1 MSNAMA
7 VTLTLPEA
15 LRNARARLPD
25 PDSHRVSYRVDAWRR
40 LFAIDADLEALAARY
55 PNALTR
61 ADVAGIAQSALQG
74 AAPIRRAFLAS
85 MIWGYGT
92 VGYGAFRTARM
103 LRTPQALEQL
113 DRAARST
120 TAGQLG
126 EAIEHMDLH
135 GCGLAFVSKF
145 VYFIG
150 LSSHQRPLPV
160 ILDARVE
167 ATLTALDVDLTQ
179 LARAQGRHARAPWS
193 LATRRYLTYVNLV
206 DDWARQLGCRPDQI
220 EMLLFNGPQP

>member
-15 LRNARARLPD
+15 LRKARATLPD
-25 PDSHRVSYRVDAWRR
+25 PDRHRVSYRVDAWRR
-40 LFAIDADLEALAARY
+40 LFAVDADLEALAARY

-61 ADVAGIAQSALQG
+61 ADVAGLAQSALHG

-103 LRTPQALEQL
+103 LRTPRALDQL
-113 DRAARST
+113 ARAAKAT

-126 EAIEHMDLH
+126 EAVEHFGLH

-145 VYFIG
+145 VYFVG
-150 LSSHQRPLPV
+150 LASHQRPLPV

-179 LARAQGRHARAPWS
+179 LARAQGRHARSPWS
-193 LATRRYLTYVNLV
+193 LSTRRYLTYVGLV
-206 DDWARQLGCRPDQI
+206 DAWARQLGCRPDQI